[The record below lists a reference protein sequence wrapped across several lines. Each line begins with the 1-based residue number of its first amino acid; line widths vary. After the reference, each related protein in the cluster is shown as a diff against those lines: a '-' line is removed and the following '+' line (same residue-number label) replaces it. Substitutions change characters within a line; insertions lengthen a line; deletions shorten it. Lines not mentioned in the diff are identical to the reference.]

1 MYYANEVGL
10 KSSQTPSV
18 TESRSAE
25 VDAPVSSAQ
34 HDALTVPLPHERIQK
49 HISHFLLGSCLVH
62 ICCLSGISI
71 HLIPS
76 RREERAFSSVS
87 PSSASMSSPVRGFF
101 ALTFARFATS
111 IQCRLVL
118 TLTLIS
124 KK

>member
-49 HISHFLLGSCLVH
+49 THISFPVGLMPGAYLLFIWYFYTSYPLQEGGESVLIRVTFFCLDVKPSKRLL
-62 ICCLSGISI
+62 CLDFCQVCYIY
-71 HLIPS
+71 P
-76 RREERAFSSVS
+76 
-87 PSSASMSSPVRGFF
+87 M
-101 ALTFARFATS
+101 
-111 IQCRLVL
+111 
-118 TLTLIS
+118 
-124 KK
+124 